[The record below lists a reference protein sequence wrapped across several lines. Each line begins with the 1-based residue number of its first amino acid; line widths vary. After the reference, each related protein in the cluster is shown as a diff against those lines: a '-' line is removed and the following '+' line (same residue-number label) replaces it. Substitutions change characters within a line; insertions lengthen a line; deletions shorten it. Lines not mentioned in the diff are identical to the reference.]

1 MRITL
6 IFIAITISIVAC
18 FSRHSTFGQSE
29 SKDRHKIWAAISVN
43 EPVFVQGW
51 TKNLQIYF
59 TLVNDGSETV
69 NPDIS
74 SSQIVVNG
82 KAWEDSVNIFGN
94 GIRDNRFEALP
105 VGDYLLFTYALG
117 DRFTTP
123 GIYRVSWKGSGFESQ
138 EIIFRV
144 LPQKPK

>member
-1 MRITL
+1 MRKVIV
-6 IFIAITISIVAC
+6 FIAITIFIAAC
-18 FSRHSTFGQSE
+18 LSKQSTSDQSE
-29 SKDRHKIWAAISVN
+29 SKDRHEIWAAISVN

-59 TLVNDGSETV
+59 TLVNDGSATV
-69 NPDIS
+69 NPEIR

-82 KAWEDSVNIFGN
+82 KAWEDSGYIFSN
-94 GIRDNRFEALP
+94 GPRDNRFEALP